1 MGGCSDLVLRLCR
14 ACLPLEEVGV
24 LSWDYGAL
32 GMPLSRVGQGV
43 TKRKR
48 HSIQIWWRECDCH
61 PGTPSTVSGLKA
73 PLPEE
78 MTTEASLERDHDE
91 WEGWRGRDFVQGTWE
106 PLETWK

>member
-32 GMPLSRVGQGV
+32 GMPLSRIGQGV

-48 HSIQIWWRECDCH
+48 HSVFRY
-61 PGTPSTVSGLKA
+61 GGVNVTVTQGLRA
-73 PLPEE
+73 Q
-78 MTTEASLERDHDE
+78 SQ
-91 WEGWRGRDFVQGTWE
+91 V
-106 PLETWK
+106 